1 MSIVRSLLIKIG
13 FQTDKKALANVN
25 RSIEGFKTRF
35 AIAAASV
42 GFALKKAFDLFDNL
56 AASTIQAQNF
66 AKYLGVSL
74 KEMIQLQK
82 AFKGFGIDENQFN
95 HIFDKLNQLLV
106 DFRTGANN
114 ELRKIARDL
123 NFEIQADAGPIQ
135 LLFDILKGLSDKNEL
150 DFKDKM
156 QYFKR
161 TIRVAYGANIVTIES
176 NNDIVT
182 THINLFN
189 EISNLTTD
197 EVTEFMTGFN
207 TSIDIP
213 YTFDVFFGTK
223 FLDLKPETLTEFK
236 TTIKGEI

>member
-1 MSIVRSLLIKIG
+1 MDSIYKYKDFGQNIYHFNSLESVEESQFGAILDPIIVIAEDKSGDHTQIKVLP
-13 FQTDKKALANVN
+13 FN
-25 RSIEGFKTRF
+25 
-35 AIAAASV
+35 
-42 GFALKKAFDLFDNL
+42 LFN
-56 AASTIQAQNF
+56 T
-66 AKYLGVSL
+66 
-74 KEMIQLQK
+74 
-82 AFKGFGIDENQFN
+82 
-95 HIFDKLNQLLV
+95 
-106 DFRTGANN
+106 
-114 ELRKIARDL
+114 
-123 NFEIQADAGPIQ
+123 
-135 LLFDILKGLSDKNEL
+135 DKNEL

-161 TIRVAYGANIVTIES
+161 TIREAYGANIVTIQS

-182 THINLFN
+182 THIDLFN